1 MLRGVVL
8 QQLGR
13 HDEASESF
21 AEALKL
27 DPGDERAQRLLAN
40 VPLD

>member
-13 HDEASESF
+13 HAEASDSF
-21 AEALKL
+21 ADALRIAPQ
-27 DPGDERAQRLLAN
+27 DDRAQRLLAN